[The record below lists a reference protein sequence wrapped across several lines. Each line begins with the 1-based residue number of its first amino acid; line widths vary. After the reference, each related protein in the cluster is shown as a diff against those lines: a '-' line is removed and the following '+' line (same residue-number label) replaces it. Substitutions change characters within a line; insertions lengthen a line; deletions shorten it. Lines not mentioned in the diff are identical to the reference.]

1 MSLEIEQQKTK
12 AVKELE
18 LMAKKIKKRMSHLEN
33 NLDVN
38 ASNSIVLLSQEYRQ
52 IKETII
58 RILTN

>member
-1 MSLEIEQQKTK
+1 MSLEITKDK

-18 LMAKKIKKRMSHLEN
+18 LMAKKIKKRIALLEN
-33 NLDVN
+33 PLTPENTS
-38 ASNSIVLLSQEYRQ
+38 AIVLLSKEYRE

>member
-1 MSLEIEQQKTK
+1 MLLDTTKDK

-18 LMAKKIKKRMSHLEN
+18 LMAKKIKKRIAILEPM
-33 NLDVN
+33 VN
-38 ASNSIVLLSQEYRQ
+38 MDNTNSIVLLSQEYRQ